1 MTVQIASPIL
11 SPSMNNIVDKPIEL
25 LEHRLCATLE
35 TKQISVAL
43 LVVRYSKESTG
54 SKLLEVQQ
62 LFSKLTL
69 VVQAQQF
76 LDKRMEL

>member
-1 MTVQIASPIL
+1 
-11 SPSMNNIVDKPIEL
+11 MNNIVDKPIAL
-25 LEHRLCATLE
+25 LEYRLYATLE
-35 TKQISVAL
+35 TKQISVVL

-54 SKLLEVQQ
+54 SRLLEVQQ

-69 VVQAQQF
+69 VVQAQQL

>member
-1 MTVQIASPIL
+1 MTHYIFN
-11 SPSMNNIVDKPIEL
+11 MNSIVDKPIEL
-25 LEHRLCATLE
+25 LEHRLCVTLE